1 MPCGKECLVNM
12 DINVKEIITE
22 TAEKLLKD
30 ENLRK
35 QFMDDPVEALEKL
48 LNIDLPNELL
58 DPVVEGIKAKLTVD
72 TVQDVLGD
80 ASKLLKK
87 LF

>member
-1 MPCGKECLVNM
+1 M
-12 DINVKEIITE
+12 DINVKEIIME

-30 ENLRK
+30 EKLRK
-35 QFMDDPVEALEKL
+35 QFMDDPVSALEKI

-58 DPVVEGIKAKLTVD
+58 DPVVDGIKAKLAAD

-80 ASKLLKK
+80 ASKLFKK

>member
-1 MPCGKECLVNM
+1 M

-72 TVQDVLGD
+72 TVQDVLED
-80 ASKLLKK
+80 ASKLFKK

>member
-1 MPCGKECLVNM
+1 M

-30 ENLRK
+30 EKLRK
-35 QFMDDPVEALEKL
+35 QFMDDPVKALEKL

-58 DPVVEGIKAKLTVD
+58 DPVVDGIKAKLTVD
-72 TVQDVLGD
+72 TVQDVFED
-80 ASKLLKK
+80 ASKLFKK

>member
-1 MPCGKECLVNM
+1 ME
-12 DINVKEIITE
+12 INVKEIITE

-35 QFMDDPVEALEKL
+35 QFMDDPVKALEKL

-58 DPVVEGIKAKLTVD
+58 DPVVDGIKAKLTVD
-72 TVQDVLGD
+72 TVQDVFED
-80 ASKLLKK
+80 ASKLFKK

>member
-1 MPCGKECLVNM
+1 M

>member
-1 MPCGKECLVNM
+1 M

-35 QFMDDPVEALEKL
+35 QFMDDPVKALEKL

-80 ASKLLKK
+80 ASKLFKK

>member
-1 MPCGKECLVNM
+1 M

-35 QFMDDPVEALEKL
+35 QFMDDPVKALEKL

-58 DPVVEGIKAKLTVD
+58 DPVVDGIKAKLTVD
-72 TVQDVLGD
+72 TVQDVFED
-80 ASKLLKK
+80 ASKLFKK

>member
-1 MPCGKECLVNM
+1 MNI
-12 DINVKEIITE
+12 DVKEIITE
-22 TAEKLLKD
+22 VVEKLLKD
-30 ENLRK
+30 DKLRK
-35 QFMDDPVEALEKL
+35 QFMDDPVKALEKL

-58 DPVVEGIKAKLTVD
+58 DPVVDGIKAKLVAEKAED
-72 TVQDVLGD
+72 LLGD

>member
-1 MPCGKECLVNM
+1 MNI
-12 DINVKEIITE
+12 DVKQIITE

-30 ENLRK
+30 EKLRK
-35 QFMDDPVEALEKL
+35 QFLNDPVKTLEKL

-58 DPVVEGIKAKLTVD
+58 DPVVDGIKAKLTVD

-80 ASKLLKK
+80 ASNLLKK